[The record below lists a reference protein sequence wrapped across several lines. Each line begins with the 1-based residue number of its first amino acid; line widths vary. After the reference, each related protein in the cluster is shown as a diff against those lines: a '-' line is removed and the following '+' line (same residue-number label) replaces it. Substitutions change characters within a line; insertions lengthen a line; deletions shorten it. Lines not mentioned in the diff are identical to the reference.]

1 MQAMPG
7 QPNRATSDLGFT
19 KSLYSQTSTGSA
31 STIGVRDAE
40 FLSMLCSYRRSGG
53 LARSQEMAS
62 ILASRSVSIGTLA
75 RWVVEGEVIHL
86 QWQDDTWFPI
96 FQFGGPDLSP
106 SAGVR
111 RVLMELRGVLDPWDT
126 AHWFVCPSA
135 ALSGR
140 IPADAMEVDPDLVL
154 HAARRDR
161 YVIDA

>member
-1 MQAMPG
+1 MQTMPG
-7 QPNRATSDLGFT
+7 QRNCAPSDLGFT
-19 KSLYSQTSTGSA
+19 KSLYPQTDAGPA
-31 STIGVRDAE
+31 FARGIRDAE

-106 SAGVR
+106 SAGVS

-126 AHWFVCPSA
+126 AHWFACPSA

-140 IPADAMEVDPDLVL
+140 IPADAMEIDPDLVL

>member
-1 MQAMPG
+1 
-7 QPNRATSDLGFT
+7 
-19 KSLYSQTSTGSA
+19 
-31 STIGVRDAE
+31 
-40 FLSMLCSYRRSGG
+40 MLCSYRRSGG

-75 RWVVEGEVIHL
+75 RWVVEGQVIHL

-111 RVLMELRGVLDPWDT
+111 RVLTELRGVLDPWDT
-126 AHWFVCPSA
+126 AHWFVCPSG

-140 IPADAMEVDPDLVL
+140 IPADVMEVDPDLVL